1 MGWLRGSQRERI
13 TMDSLDLRIVREMGF
28 RPYGSRPQNPEA
40 FKPSYL
46 AKRTGV
52 EPETVKARLARM
64 EASGFIRFYQ
74 VYPNFRH
81 FGLQGS
87 AYLFRVPDDDR
98 KAEAIQKVEPIDG
111 LVEIHNFL
119 GPEMCVDLSHRGPD
133 DLSRKLRLLA
143 EFTGDA
149 APTRFY
155 ERQMPSVGRAL
166 TPLDWRILKAL
177 RYKGRRPLAEVA
189 DEVGV
194 SPRTVRRRYDRM
206 AAEGSFFIVPAI
218 DPGKAPGILLYELLF
233 YLSPDATESVP
244 GQVLRMLDERYV
256 YHYVPSSKALGNFD
270 VLLYAESAGEIEEVR
285 QKVRSL
291 SGVAKV
297 TALVFRAWREYTEWI
312 DAAIEERMRAV

>member
-1 MGWLRGSQRERI
+1 
-13 TMDSLDLRIVREMGF
+13 MDSLDLKIVREMGF
-28 RPYGSRPQNPEA
+28 RPYGSHPQNLEA

-52 EPETVKARLARM
+52 EPETVKARLAQM
-64 EASGFIRFYQ
+64 EKSGFIQFYQ

-81 FGLQGS
+81 LGLQGS

-98 KAEAIQKVEPIDG
+98 KAEAIQKVEPIEG

-119 GPEMCVDLSHRGPD
+119 GPEMCVDVSHRGPE

-149 APTRFY
+149 APERIY
-155 ERQMPSVGRAL
+155 ERHMPSVERTL

-194 SPRTVRRRYDRM
+194 SPRTIRRRFDRM
-206 AAEGSFFIVPAI
+206 AGEGSFFVVPAI

-233 YLSPDATESVP
+233 HLNPDAAESVP
-244 GQVLRMLDERYV
+244 GQVLRMLDDRYL

-270 VLLYAESAGEIEEVR
+270 VLLYAESSGETEEVR

-291 SGVAKV
+291 PGVAKV
-297 TALVFRAWREYTEWI
+297 TALVFRAWREYTGWI
-312 DAAIEERMRAV
+312 DGAIDERMRAN

>member
-1 MGWLRGSQRERI
+1 
-13 TMDSLDLRIVREMGF
+13 MDSLDLKIVREMGF
-28 RPYGSRPQNPEA
+28 RPYGSRPQNLEA

-46 AKRTGV
+46 AKCTGV

-64 EASGFIRFYQ
+64 EKSGFIRFYQ

-81 FGLQGS
+81 LGLQGS
-87 AYLFRVPDDDR
+87 AYLFSVPDDDQ

-119 GPEMCVDLSHRGPD
+119 GPEMCVDMSHRGPE

-149 APTRFY
+149 APERIY
-155 ERQMPSVGRAL
+155 ERHMPSVERTL
-166 TPLDWRILKAL
+166 TRLDWRILKAL

-194 SPRTVRRRYDRM
+194 SPRTIRRRFDRM
-206 AAEGSFFIVPAI
+206 AVEGSFFVVPAI

-233 YLSPDATESVP
+233 HLNPDASDSVF
-244 GQVLRMLDERYV
+244 GQVLRLLDERYL

-270 VLLYAESAGEIEEVR
+270 ILLYAESSGETEEVR

-291 SGVAKV
+291 PGIAKV
-297 TALVFRAWREYTEWI
+297 TALVFRAWREYTGWI
-312 DAAIEERMRAV
+312 DGAIEERIRAN

>member
-1 MGWLRGSQRERI
+1 
-13 TMDSLDLRIVREMGF
+13 MDSLDLRIVREMGF
-28 RPYGSRPQNPEA
+28 RPYGARPQNPEV

-64 EASGFIRFYQ
+64 EESGFIRFYQ

-81 FGLQGS
+81 LGLQGS

-98 KAEAIQKVEPIDG
+98 KAEAIQKVEPIEG

-119 GPEMCVDLSHRGPD
+119 GPEMCVDLSHRGPE

-155 ERQMPSVGRAL
+155 ERHMPAVGRTL

-177 RYKGRRPLAEVA
+177 RYKGRRSLAEVA

-194 SPRTVRRRYDRM
+194 SVRTVRRRHDRM
-206 AAEGSFFIVPAI
+206 AAEGSFFVVPAI
-218 DPGKAPGILLYELLF
+218 DPGKAPGVLLYELLIH
-233 YLSPDATESVP
+233 LNPDAAESVP
-244 GQVLRMLDERYV
+244 GQVLRMFDERYV

-270 VLLYAESAGEIEEVR
+270 VLLFAESAGEIEDAR
-285 QKVRSL
+285 QKARAVP
-291 SGVAKV
+291 GVAKV
-297 TALVFRAWREYTEWI
+297 TALVFRGWREYTDWI
-312 DAAIEERMRAV
+312 DGAIKERVRAA

>member
-1 MGWLRGSQRERI
+1 MGGSPRKPI
-13 TMDSLDLRIVREMGF
+13 TMDSLDLKIVREMGF
-28 RPYGSRPQNPEA
+28 RPYGSHPQNLEA

-64 EASGFIRFYQ
+64 EKSGFIRFYQ

-81 FGLQGS
+81 LGLQGS
-87 AYLFRVPDDDR
+87 AYLFSVPDDDR

-119 GPEMCVDLSHRGPD
+119 GPEMCVDVSHRGPD

-149 APTRFY
+149 APTRIY
-155 ERQMPSVGRAL
+155 ERHMPSVERTL
-166 TPLDWRILKAL
+166 TRLDWRILKAL

-189 DEVGV
+189 NEVGV
-194 SPRTVRRRYDRM
+194 SQRTIRRRFDRM
-206 AAEGSFFIVPAI
+206 ATEGSFFVVPAI

-233 YLSPDATESVP
+233 HLNPDAAESVP
-244 GQVLRMLDERYV
+244 GQVLQMLDERYL

-270 VLLYAESAGEIEEVR
+270 VLLYAESSGETEEVR

-291 SGVAKV
+291 PGVAKV

-312 DAAIEERMRAV
+312 DGAIEERMRAN